1 MRPSAATVR
10 EQATSTAMRVIEEEL
25 YLPEGTALI
34 ATGSFARGESTPYSD
49 VDLVLLVEQG
59 VEVDKRELEELWY
72 PFWDA
77 KLRLDYSVRT
87 PRECVSLM
95 ADDPKVALA
104 LLDMTF
110 LDGDE
115 DLATKTRVKVLD
127 TWRRLLIK
135 HFDSIIEAVHE
146 RWQYAGSVVDM
157 THPDLKYGRG
167 GLRDAEFLRA
177 LGLGHLCDVPDVSAA
192 RQLLVDTRILLHA
205 GAGRS
210 RDVLDPEFAADI
222 ASTLGYADRFELSK
236 ALAAAAREID
246 SALQKALDTARDAL
260 PRRSGFA
267 LRRLHRTPL
276 DVDVM
281 LGGKG
286 IVLSNEPNFN
296 DPGLPL
302 RVAAC
307 AARSGHPVVEATWD
321 RLATRWTSAMAERD
335 WSTWTPAMR
344 SDFFTVLGVPDH
356 VEKLITLLDSHGLW
370 EFFCP
375 EWSTIRELLPRESSH
390 VHTVDKHTIETVKT
404 AAGLVVQVAR
414 PDLLLLS
421 ALYHDFGKGVTVGK
435 PPHTGEKEP
444 HTGAP
449 QKHEDIGAELV
460 REAARKMG
468 LSETDAGCAAT
479 VVAQHSLLAKVA
491 ATQDP
496 TSTEAIEAV
505 EQAVRFDVQALE
517 ILEALTIADAKS
529 TGPHTWSKNLQA
541 ALETLV
547 PAVRSALTSSSPK
560 PPEFSWGSAK
570 YAVEQL
576 ANDRYKIYWRSDG
589 VAELISVM
597 AVLRRGAW
605 DVEQLRF
612 RDGELEVVVASLIGA
627 TLDEQT
633 FIQEVR
639 RDWSQRKNEPLELP
653 TLGAVAGFTIGAVDG
668 RATGDIAVYWFGT
681 VLELRATSIP
691 QVGLKRLL
699 LTPDLQWLK
708 VSYLGAVAIVQ
719 LQTSEK
725 VSAPDTE
732 RYIRRVW
739 GKK

>member
-1 MRPSAATVR
+1 MTAAK
-10 EQATSTAMRVIEEEL
+10 RVIEEEL
-25 YLPEGTALI
+25 YLPEGTALV
-34 ATGSFARGESTPYSD
+34 ATGSFARGEATPYSD
-49 VDLVLLVEQG
+49 IDLVLLVEQG
-59 VEVDKRELEELWY
+59 HSVDQRELEELWY

-87 PRECVSLM
+87 PKECVSLM
-95 ADDPKVALA
+95 SEDPKVALA

-110 LDGDE
+110 LDGNE
-115 DLATKTRVKVLD
+115 DLAIRTRVKVLD
-127 TWRRLLIK
+127 AWRRLLVK

-157 THPDLKYGRG
+157 THPDLKHGRG

-177 LGLGHLCDVPDVSAA
+177 LGLGHLCDVPDVSQS
-192 RQLLVDTRILLHA
+192 RQLLVDTRVLLHA
-205 GAGRS
+205 GAGRA

-236 ALAAAAREID
+236 ALAAAARDID

-267 LRRLHRTPL
+267 LRRAHRTPL

-281 LGGKG
+281 LGSQG
-286 IVLSNEPNFN
+286 IELANEPNFN

-307 AARSGHPVVEATWD
+307 SARTGQPVLESTWD
-321 RLATRWTSAMAERD
+321 RLESRWVSAMAERE

-344 SDFFTVLGVPDH
+344 SDFFTVLGASEH
-356 VEKLITLLDSHGLW
+356 IERLITLLDEHGLW
-370 EFFCP
+370 EYFCP
-375 EWSTIRELLPRESSH
+375 EWASIRELLPRESSH

-404 AAGLVVQVAR
+404 AAGLVVKVAR

-421 ALYHDFGKGVTVGK
+421 ALYHDFGKGVRAQPGK
-435 PPHTGEKEP
+435 N
-444 HTGAP
+444 
-449 QKHEDIGAELV
+449 HEDIGAELV
-460 REAARKMG
+460 REAARTMG
-468 LSETDAGCAAT
+468 LSETDGGCAAT
-479 VVAQHSLLAKVA
+479 VVAQHSLLARVA

-496 TSTEAIEAV
+496 SSSEAIELV
-505 EQAVRFDVQALE
+505 EQAVRFDVQALD

-529 TGPHTWSKNLQA
+529 TGPKTWNRNLES
-541 ALETLV
+541 ALVTLV
-547 PAVRSALTSSSPK
+547 PAVRNALTSSSPR
-560 PPEFSWGSAK
+560 PPVFSWGDAK
-570 YAVEQL
+570 YAVEPL
-576 ANDRYKIYWRSDG
+576 ADDRYKIYWQSDG
-589 VAELISVM
+589 VAQLISVL

-605 DVEQLRF
+605 DVEQLRY

-627 TLDEQT
+627 KLEEES

-639 RDWSQRKNEPLELP
+639 RDWSHRKDQPLELP
-653 TLGAVAGFTIGAVDG
+653 TLGAVSGSAIGAVDG
-668 RATGDIAVYWFGT
+668 RATGDIAVYWFGD

-691 QVGLKRLL
+691 RGGLKRLL
-699 LTPDLQWLK
+699 LTPELQWLK
-708 VSYLGAVAIVQ
+708 VSYLGAVAIIQ

-725 VSAPDTE
+725 VSGPDTE